1 MSEQQA
7 TTQRRGPGRPRKHV
21 DNAPPATPVEVSGGG
36 ALTDDDL
43 TLIGTGETMAML
55 GGISIATLWRLI
67 DSDPE
72 FPAPI
77 RLRGKYRYWM
87 RGPMRA
93 YVRMRAERAER
104 EKRER
109 FAAKAGRKT
118 A

>member
-1 MSEQQA
+1 MSAEA
-7 TTQRRGPGRPRKHV
+7 TGT
-21 DNAPPATPVEVSGGG
+21 S

-43 TLIGTGETMAML
+43 TLIDTGETMAML

-93 YVRMRAERAER
+93 YVRMRAEQAER

-109 FAAKAGRKT
+109 FAAKAAART
-118 A
+118 R